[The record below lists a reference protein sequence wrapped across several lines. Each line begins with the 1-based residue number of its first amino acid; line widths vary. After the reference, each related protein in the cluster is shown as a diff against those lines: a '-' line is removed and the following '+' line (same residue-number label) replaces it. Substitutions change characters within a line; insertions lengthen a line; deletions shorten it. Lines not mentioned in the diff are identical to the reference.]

1 MKGLLFALGVLA
13 VCLCYFYGPYARVDT
28 ARKRAAAAKRA
39 LLESEYKGVDL
50 PILQAS
56 MMGDEEDIKIMLAAD
71 EDVNV
76 QNKGGYTPLLL
87 AAYYN
92 HPNIIRILLESG
104 ANRHAKNM
112 LGKTALQIATEK
124 GHDQCLAI
132 LKLESS
138 TWKPYASACTA
149 FVVIGTSSVFFFVA
163 TAKRGKRGVGPE
175 LNRKETT
182 DDAEEAILQKVIE
195 DSLKQPGAS
204 SSAIVAAQEKYPRLL
219 EALEARDEDAAEPLL
234 AGGADPNETDARKR
248 NALHVAAEKGC
259 RPSLF
264 KMILDKIDDVNATD
278 QDGKTALG
286 LAVSNG
292 RFDGRDVLI
301 SLMNDRRI
309 DLKNDQDVDIQ
320 TALKY
325 MVAWNEWSID
335 AILAAM
341 QHHRDSTMVQRY
353 GCEALWKKADENAD
367 ENAAVNRRTIAR
379 KGGKRVISDAMQQHR
394 SSSRVREY
402 GSDALRAIEQEANPS
417 RLATPTDD
425 AEEADFQK
433 VIEES
438 LKLAGPSSLAEIN
451 GESVSLCPSTER
463 ELFNKTHATKVPIRG
478 DGHCAYHAISK
489 GLAHI
494 RYRNASIYDFAYL
507 RRLVGEMDKV
517 NYDGEWTLENQ
528 IAVDRAKKGEWAH
541 DTELQML
548 STILDICLVVYRAD
562 SHDRRWTF
570 ITPKPSIDVCNDN
583 NVIYLINNGGEWDRQ
598 GTHFDLLVNVR
609 RE

>member
-1 MKGLLFALGVLA
+1 MPEERRHAIQTRELLSF
-13 VCLCYFYGPYARVDT
+13 
-28 ARKRAAAAKRA
+28 
-39 LLESEYKGVDL
+39 DL
-50 PILQAS
+50 STDRPIFLSTMAS
-56 MMGDEEDIKIMLAAD
+56 LAA
-71 EDVNV
+71 
-76 QNKGGYTPLLL
+76 
-87 AAYYN
+87 
-92 HPNIIRILLESG
+92 
-104 ANRHAKNM
+104 
-112 LGKTALQIATEK
+112 IA
-124 GHDQCLAI
+124 
-132 LKLESS
+132 
-138 TWKPYASACTA
+138 
-149 FVVIGTSSVFFFVA
+149 
-163 TAKRGKRGVGPE
+163 
-175 LNRKETT
+175 
-182 DDAEEAILQKVIE
+182 
-195 DSLKQPGAS
+195 
-204 SSAIVAAQEKYPRLL
+204 AAQEKYRPKKIPLL
-219 EALEARDEDAAEPLL
+219 AALEARDEDAAEPLL

-248 NALHVAAEKGC
+248 NALHVAAENGC
-259 RPSLF
+259 RLSLF

-278 QDGKTALG
+278 QDGKTALS

-292 RFDGRDVLI
+292 RFDGRDVFI

-438 LKLAGPSSLAEIN
+438 LKLAGPSSLAEFN
-451 GESVSLCPSTER
+451 GESVSLCRSTER

-548 STILDICLVVYRAD
+548 STRLDICLVVYRAD

-583 NVIYLINNGGEWDRQ
+583 NVIYLINTGGEVDRR